1 MKEAYEKILNY
12 PHPIS
17 ERHPQMTLLERAAQ
31 FAPFSALSGYKDE
44 LQETARQTEERS
56 ELDETEKE
64 YLNRQLQFALRKQA
78 PVSITYFVPDERK
91 EGGRYITV
99 RGEIRRADPVERIL
113 YLSGGEKISIEEIR
127 EADLSMI
134 DFETE

>member
-1 MKEAYEKILNY
+1 
-12 PHPIS
+12 
-17 ERHPQMTLLERAAQ
+17 MT
-31 FAPFSALSGYKDE
+31 
-44 LQETARQTEERS
+44 ERS

-91 EGGRYITV
+91 EGGRYVTV
-99 RGEIRRADPVERIL
+99 RGEIRRADPVEGIL
-113 YLSGGEKISIEEIR
+113 YLSGGEQISIEEIS
-127 EADLSMI
+127 EVDLSMT